1 MAEHHTGV
9 ADVREFVRTQLA
21 QWRYRGRRDDVVLI
35 ASEMVTNAL
44 LHGEG
49 EPVLRLSGSAWQVRV
64 EVSDDSPTL
73 PAVRQAGSDGGW
85 GLRLLDQLSAG
96 WGAFPQGIG
105 KVVWCELRTAL
116 APV

>member
-1 MAEHHTGV
+1 MAENHAGV
-9 ADVREFVRTQLA
+9 AEVREFVRTQLA
-21 QWRYRGRRDDVVLI
+21 AWRYRGWRDDVVLI

-49 EPVLRLSGSAWQVRV
+49 EPVLRLSGSAWRVRI

-73 PAVRQAGSDGGW
+73 PAVREAGADGGW
-85 GLRLLDQLSAG
+85 GLRLLDQVSAG
-96 WGAFPQGIG
+96 WGAFPRGTG